1 MPNMAAKML
10 LQEMEGLRRELDRI
24 LEANPELLGS
34 QQVYALSARLDNLI
48 TCYMRFMAKSPD
60 KTLVITEH
68 QAP

>member
-1 MPNMAAKML
+1 MSSTSAQIL
-10 LQEMEGLRRELDRI
+10 LQEMEGLRQELDRI

-48 TCYMRFMAKSPD
+48 TCYMRFMAESPD
-60 KTLVITEH
+60 KNLVANEE